1 MSTNSDTLFAK
12 IVRREI
18 PAQIVYQDEFVTA
31 FRDVTPVAPTHILIV
46 PNRIIPTLNDAT
58 PADEQL
64 LGKLVLTAR
73 KLAQEQGI
81 AEDGYRLVMNCNRD
95 GGQSVFHIHL
105 HLLGGRKL
113 TWPPG

>member
-1 MSTNSDTLFAK
+1 MTTDTIFAK
-12 IVRREI
+12 IVRHEI

-31 FRDVTPVAPTHILIV
+31 FRDLTPVAPTHVLIV
-46 PNRIIPTLNDAT
+46 SNRTIPTLNDAT
-58 PADEQL
+58 PDDEQL